1 MSNLNAFQVLAKKK
15 LIGLAADLV
24 MKDDKFAK
32 ELAFLLIEHGTSVSE
47 IRDILDEIKVNNV
60 HNKIENKRRS
70 YVYNR
75 FSMFDKNLGRRL
87 PRPKAVF

>member
-32 ELAFLLIEHGTSVSE
+32 ELAFLLIDHGTPVTE
-47 IRDILDEIKVNNV
+47 IREILEEIKVNNV
-60 HNKIENKRRS
+60 HNKIETKNRS

-75 FSMFDKNLGRRL
+75 FSLFDKNLGRRL
-87 PRPKAVF
+87 PRPNTIF

>member
-1 MSNLNAFQVLAKKK
+1 MSNLNAFQILAKKK
-15 LIGLAADLV
+15 LTGLAADLV

-32 ELAFLLIEHGTSVSE
+32 ELAFLLIQHGVLVSE
-47 IRDILDEIKVNNV
+47 IKEIMDEIKSNNV
-60 HNKIENKRRS
+60 HNKIETKGRS

-75 FSMFDKNLGRRL
+75 FNLIDKYQGKRL